1 MHVIDWAITQQDPS
15 IGITPQFARHLG
27 PVGNE
32 LSERVSAAIRAYPCD
47 VLFVH
52 RDSESESLEKRES
65 EIASA
70 FTELTHNHVP
80 IIPMRMTEA
89 WLLSDEHAIRSAA
102 GNPNGKAELG
112 IPGKREWERSK
123 NPKQILFDALK
134 AASEL
139 NARALKKF
147 SPDRQRLRV
156 AELTTDFSGLRGLA
170 SFDQFEATL
179 KSKLFGEK

>member
-1 MHVIDWAITQQDPS
+1 MKASRGMTTSHLYPLRFEPIHQYRPWGSKRLACLFPEPLPD
-15 IGITPQFARHLG
+15 IGTIG
-27 PVGNE
+27 
-32 LSERVSAAIRAYPCD
+32 
-47 VLFVH
+47 
-52 RDSESESLEKRES
+52 
-65 EIASA
+65 
-70 FTELTHNHVP
+70 
-80 IIPMRMTEA
+80 EA

-102 GNPNGKAELG
+102 GNPNGRAELG
-112 IPGKREWERSK
+112 IPGKREWERNK